1 MVPSDASTGG
11 VAKTLKYMRENND
24 KEQGGS
30 AVKKGG
36 EAGRG
41 NEDGGTTTTP
51 AKYGEE
57 CNVNIEEILRSGTTV
72 IEHAKLEVVRNGMH
86 GAEVRGYENIPL
98 SWCRRC
104 DGFRFT
110 RYNTRECA
118 EMNTCFYKLDLYTR
132 TLMAQSQYVWLCSEC
147 RTPVGSS
154 VRVAIDGGP
163 RTCMS
168 PDCDASWLRKNA
180 GGCAVCGAVCDDLVG
195 MVSGYANVDSPCLL
209 DAVVVR
215 RYRICSDKCRRSL
228 GSVIFDTL
236 SSRDEHQCSDPKHRS
251 TLLALYGRSK
261 LDREEIRLRLDGPA
275 SRCPYCNG
283 TTRGFLTPN
292 PTVTT
297 RVYGQGR
304 GGGRQRRDWIP
315 TQRLCVG
322 TSETIVDCLEL
333 TW

>member
-1 MVPSDASTGG
+1 MC
-11 VAKTLKYMRENND
+11 ENND
-24 KEQGGS
+24 KERGSS

-36 EAGRG
+36 DAGRG
-41 NEDGGTTTTP
+41 NEDGGTTT

-57 CNVNIEEILRSGTTV
+57 CNVDIEEILRSGTTV
-72 IEHAKLEVVRNGMH
+72 IEHAKLEVVQNGTH
-86 GAEVRGYENIPL
+86 RAEVRGYENIPL
-98 SWCRRC
+98 SWCRGC

-118 EMNTCFYKLDLYTR
+118 GMNTCFYKRDLYTR

-147 RTPVGSS
+147 HTPVGSS

-168 PDCDASWLRKNA
+168 PECDASWLGKNP
-180 GGCAVCGAVCDDLVG
+180 GGCAVCGAACNDLVG

-215 RYRICSDKCRRSL
+215 RHRICSEKCRRSL
-228 GSVIFDTL
+228 GTVMFEAL
-236 SSRDEHQCSDPKHRS
+236 SSRDERLCSDTKHRS

-261 LDREEIRLRLDGPA
+261 LDREEIRLRMDGTA

-283 TTRGFLTPN
+283 TTRGLLAPEH
-292 PTVTT
+292 TVST
-297 RVYGQGR
+297 RVCEQGR
-304 GGGRQRRDWIP
+304 GVRQRRDWIP

-322 TSETIVDCLEL
+322 SSETIVDCLEL
-333 TW
+333 AW